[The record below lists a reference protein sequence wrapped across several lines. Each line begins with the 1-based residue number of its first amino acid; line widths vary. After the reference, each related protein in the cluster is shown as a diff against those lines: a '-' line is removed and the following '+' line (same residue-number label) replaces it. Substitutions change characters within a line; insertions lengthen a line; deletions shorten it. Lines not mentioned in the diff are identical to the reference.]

1 MQSCASCV
9 HVIQPNKEQ
18 KKTKTSLA
26 LCLKTVRQVMITFR
40 GKFVDKAV
48 IHPKHGF
55 QLNNFI
61 QGQIQGE
68 GGGGY

>member
-1 MQSCASCV
+1 MCFLCTCHTTKHRA
-9 HVIQPNKEQ
+9 
-18 KKTKTSLA
+18 KKTKTSVA
-26 LCLKTVRQVMITFR
+26 LCMKTVRQVMITFR